1 MTELIVFPIS
11 CYSCAEYLAH
21 LRSDIIRLLQ
31 QNEERSLSRQGIEP
45 FRLARLRTCEDR
57 DAGRIVNDDLETRAD
72 RLDSMRISRCRG
84 EEEVEEE
91 EEEEEEENG
100 PVRIAKLLEPF
111 QLNACCIRHILNW
124 VNHDGLLEAYETA
137 NQVKSPMVDGF
148 KKRIRVISV
157 RDPVRALP
165 TYLGNI

>member
-45 FRLARLRTCEDR
+45 FRLARLRTWEDR
-57 DAGRIVNDDLETRAD
+57 DAGRIVNDDLGTRAD
-72 RLDSMRISRCRG
+72 QLDSMQISRCPG
-84 EEEVEEE
+84 EEQEEE
-91 EEEEEEENG
+91 QEEEDG